1 MFKYKRWPRLKAIAK
16 SLRKGAGVTAAC
28 EAAHMIPWTLARW
41 RKEDPKVNEFIEK
54 VLNEQIQIVEG
65 ALLKRAVGYKY
76 EETTKEGTRQRDG
89 TTITNAI
96 KIVTKEVAPDPT
108 SAIFYLMNREPKRW
122 ADKRALVNNIIANIN
137 NSGRE
142 KLKDIPTPLLK
153 RMLEYANNG
162 HDTGDKPGSDNG
174 NGTH

>member
-1 MFKYKRWPRLKAIAK
+1 MYKRWPRLRAIAK
-16 SLRKGAGVTAAC
+16 SLRKGAGITAAC
-28 EAAHMIPWTLARW
+28 EAAHMIPWTLSTW
-41 RKEDPKVNEFIEK
+41 RKENPKINTFIEN

-76 EETTKEGTRQRDG
+76 EETTKEGTKTREG
-89 TTITNAI
+89 TTSVQSI
-96 KIVTKEVAPDPT
+96 KIVTKEMAPDT
-108 SAIFYLMNREPKRW
+108 VAAMFYLMNRDPKRW

-142 KLKDIPTPLLK
+142 KLKNIPTPLLK
-153 RMLEYANNG
+153 RMLDYANNG

-174 NGTH
+174 NGAH